1 MAEVLQ
7 IYLPSGEGGA
17 KQGVDDFL
25 VAGNTEDDLLNL
37 ATTELREPPRDEE
50 EDSTA
55 NIPYRAAPS
64 GLIYEKPTQNGATP
78 IPLTN
83 FSARIV
89 ADVSEDDG
97 AEVKRHFEIEA
108 RSGERHARFNVPAAR
123 FASMNWPTE
132 HLGASAI
139 VYPGIGTKDH
149 ARAAIQLLSVDVDE
163 RRIHTHTGWRLVDN
177 MWVYLHGGGAIGPEG
192 MLENIEVR
200 LDGELSRY
208 RLPAPPEGE
217 ILRAAVLSSL
227 GTWGIGPDRLVIPQ
241 HAAAYR
247 AAMAQTDFSVHV
259 TGPTGEGK
267 SELASLFGRHFGTGL
282 DARHLFSW
290 ESTENA
296 LEAQTFA
303 LKDSL
308 AIVDDFA
315 PNGTSYDVQK
325 WHKKA
330 DRFLRAKGNA
340 SGRAR
345 MAADLSMRTTKPPR
359 ALILS
364 TGEDTP
370 RGQSLRA
377 RMLVLEHG
385 EGDVDWEKL
394 TECQRDAEAGLYAQA
409 MSGYVSWF
417 AARYDEVRRRMPEEA
432 RELRDEASRAG
443 QHRRTPVIAADLGLG
458 LRYFLNYAEESGA
471 VSADEAQ
478 ELWERGW
485 KAIREAA
492 ASQEAHQAVS
502 EPAGRSIELL
512 RSAISSG
519 RAHIGSPD
527 GGRPEENAG
536 ALGWRKTDSE
546 YDDWRPQGDRIGWV
560 DGEDLYLEPAASFR
574 VVQSQ
579 AQGGEALA
587 VSERTLRK
595 RLSEKGFLLSTDKK
609 RQTLTVRRTIEG
621 VKDRSV
627 LHLSLSSLF
636 SDREKPDEPDDGSD
650 RPHGKGD
657 SGAALSS
664 GSENQPIEPDDK
676 PDASSGS
683 EAVRQVAAHE
693 PEDGKPFSEAENAD
707 DRRVRRVGKEDRAPS
722 EDVGARAE
730 EGPDIIRNL
739 GVYQLVSTPDELI
752 ELVRELREVD
762 TVAVDLETVGL
773 NPATL
778 KVRIISVTTE
788 EGTWL
793 VDCFA
798 VDTSPLLPA
807 LTGKALI
814 FHNALFDL
822 TILVLMGLDLGRVG
836 EVIDTLVMS
845 RLVENKVSEIKEAV

>member
-25 VAGNTEDDLLNL
+25 VAGNTKDDLFNI
-37 ATTELREPPRDEE
+37 ATTELRVPPRDED
-50 EDSTA
+50 EDLTT
-55 NIPYRAAPS
+55 NVPYRATLG
-64 GLIYEKPTQNGATP
+64 GLIWDKPTQNGATP

-108 RSGERHARFNVPAAR
+108 RSGERHARFNVPAAK

-132 HLGASAI
+132 HLGALAL

-149 ARAAIQLLSVDVDE
+149 ARAAIQLLSEEVEE
-163 RRIHTHTGWRLVDN
+163 RRIYTHTGWREVDGV
-177 MWVYLHGGGAIGPEG
+177 WVYLHGGGAIGPDGAAEG
-192 MLENIEVR
+192 VEVR
-200 LDGELSRY
+200 LDEALSLY
-208 RLPAPPEGE
+208 LLPAPPEGE
-217 ILRAAVLSSL
+217 DINVAIRASLR
-227 GTWGIGPDRLVIPQ
+227 TWEVAPDGLVIPQ
-241 HAAAYR
+241 HAATFR
-247 AAMAQTDFSVHV
+247 TAMGETDHSLHV
-259 TGPTGEGK
+259 VGPTGEGK
-267 SELASLFGRHFGTGL
+267 SEAAALFLRHFGAGL
-282 DARHLFSW
+282 DARHLLSW
-290 ESTENA
+290 ASTENA
-296 LEAQTFA
+296 IEAQAFT
-303 LKDSL
+303 LKNAHVVL
-308 AIVDDFA
+308 DDFA
-315 PNGTSYDVQK
+315 PNGNSNNQLR
-325 WHKKA
+325 WHTKA
-330 DRFLRAKGNA
+330 DRVMRAKGNA
-340 SGRAR
+340 AGRAR
-345 MAADLSMRTTKPPR
+345 LAADLTMRTTKPPR

-394 TECQRDAEAGLYAQA
+394 TECQHDAEAGLYAQA
-409 MSGYVSWF
+409 TSGFVSWF
-417 AARYDEVRRRMPEEA
+417 AARYDEVQRRMPDEA

-443 QHRRTPVIAADLGLG
+443 QHKRTPFIAADLGLG
-458 LRYFLNYAEESGA
+458 LRYFLSYARDAGAVGAEEYDA
-471 VSADEAQ
+471 
-478 ELWERGW
+478 LWERGW
-485 KAIREAA
+485 KAILEAA
-492 ASQEAHQAVS
+492 ASQEVHQAVS
-502 EPAGRSIELL
+502 EPAGRFMELL

-519 RAHIGSPD
+519 RAHIGSTD
-527 GGRPEENAG
+527 GERPEENAG
-536 ALGWRKTDSE
+536 ALGWRKADSE
-546 YDDWRPQGDRIGWV
+546 YDDWRPQGDRIGWI
-560 DGEDLYLEPAASFR
+560 DGEDLYLESAASYR

-579 AQGGEALA
+579 AQGSEGLA

-595 RLSEKGFLLSTDKK
+595 RLKEKGLLLSTDKK

-627 LHLSLSSLF
+627 LHLRLSSLF
-636 SDREKPDEPDDGSD
+636 SDKEEPDEPDDGGD
-650 RPHGKGD
+650 KPHGKGD

-664 GSENQPIEPDDK
+664 GSGNQPMEPDEK
-676 PDASSGS
+676 PDAASGS
-683 EAVRQVAAHE
+683 ETVRQVAADK
-693 PEDGKPFSEAENAD
+693 PDDGKPFSSAENEG
-707 DRRVRRVGKEDRAPS
+707 DRRVRQVGEEDRARG
-722 EDVGARAE
+722 EDVGARPE
-730 EGPDIIRNL
+730 EGPGIIRDL

-752 ELVRELREVD
+752 ELIRELREVD

-798 VDTSPLLPA
+798 VDPSPLMPA
-807 LTGKALI
+807 LTDKTLI

-822 TILVLMGLDLGRVG
+822 TVLVLMGLDLGRVG

-845 RLVENKVSEIKEAV
+845 RLVENKGSEIKEAE

>member
-1 MAEVLQ
+1 MAVVRA
-7 IYLPSGEGGA
+7 IYLPPGEGGA
-17 KQGVDDFL
+17 KQGVDEFL
-25 VAGNTEDDLLNL
+25 AAGNEVDELLSL
-37 ATTELREPPRDEE
+37 ATTELREPPQDED
-50 EDSTA
+50 EDLTA
-55 NIPYRAAPS
+55 NVPYRATPG
-64 GLIYEKPTQNGATP
+64 GLIWDKPTQNGSVPT
-78 IPLTN
+78 PLTN
-83 FSARIV
+83 FTARIT

-97 AEVKRHFEIEA
+97 AEVRRYFGIEA
-108 RSGERHARFNVPAAR
+108 RLGERAVCFDVPAPK
-123 FASMNWPTE
+123 FAGMTWATE

-139 VYPGIGTKDH
+139 LYPGFSLKDH
-149 ARAAIQLLSVDVDE
+149 TRTAVQLLSEDIAE
-163 RRIHTHTGWRLVDN
+163 RTIFTHTGWRRVDGI
-177 MWVYLHGGGAIGPEG
+177 WHYLHGGGAIGPDGAAEG
-192 MLENIEVR
+192 IEVR
-200 LDGELSRY
+200 LDAALSLN
-208 RLPAPPEGE
+208 RLPAPPEDE
-217 ILRAAVLSSL
+217 DINVAIRASLR
-227 GTWGIGPDRLVIPQ
+227 TWEVAPDGLAIPQ
-241 HAAAYR
+241 HAAAFR
-247 AAMAQTDFSVHV
+247 TAMGETDHSLHV
-259 TGPTGEGK
+259 VGPTGEGK
-267 SELASLFGRHFGTGL
+267 SEVASLFQRHFGAGL
-282 DARHLFSW
+282 DARHLLSW

-296 LEAQTFA
+296 IEAQAFTLKNA
-303 LKDSL
+303 LVVL
-308 AIVDDFA
+308 DDFA
-315 PNGTSYDVQK
+315 PNGTSNDVQR

-330 DRFLRAKGNA
+330 DRVLRAKGNA
-340 SGRAR
+340 AGRAR
-345 MAADLSMRTTKPPR
+345 MAADLTMRTTKPPR

-409 MSGYVSWF
+409 MSGFVSWF
-417 AARYDEVRRRMPEEA
+417 AARYDEVQRRMPDEA

-443 QHRRTPVIAADLGLG
+443 QHKRTPFIAADLGLG

-502 EPAGRSIELL
+502 EPAGRFIELL
-512 RSAISSG
+512 RSSISSG
-519 RAHIGSPD
+519 RAHIGSTD
-527 GGRPEENAG
+527 GERPEENAG

-546 YDDWRPQGDRIGWV
+546 YEDWRPQGDRIGWV

-595 RLSEKGFLLSTDKK
+595 RLKEKGFLLSTDKK

-621 VKDRSV
+621 VKDHGV
-627 LHLSLSSLF
+627 LHLRLSSLF
-636 SDREKPDEPDDGSD
+636 SDREKPDEPDDGGD
-650 RPHGKGD
+650 NPPGKGD
-657 SGAALSS
+657 SGAAPLS
-664 GSENQPIEPDDK
+664 GSGNQPIEPDDK

-693 PEDGKPFSEAENAD
+693 PDDKNPFSEAENAGY
-707 DRRVRRVGKEDRAPS
+707 RRVRRVGEEDRARS
-722 EDVGARAE
+722 EDVGARAQ
-730 EGPDIIRNL
+730 EGPGIIRDL

-752 ELVRELREVD
+752 ELIRELREVD

-788 EGTWL
+788 EGSWL

-798 VDTSPLLPA
+798 VDPSPLLPA
-807 LTGKALI
+807 LTGKTLI

-822 TILVLMGLDLGRVG
+822 TVLVLMGLDLGRVG

-845 RLVENKVSEIKEAV
+845 RLFENKVSEIKEAA